1 MAGPLSI
8 TVTPQ
13 SAVEEP
19 PVENEEVYTEP
30 DEVFTTQ
37 PAQPGPTGLM
47 PERLEAFKGGFDIE
61 QASRAGLTDQ
71 DIIGYIRD
79 VFPEFDYDAATSIQ
93 TVTDENGNEVKV
105 PGYTD
110 REIVSFF
117 TKASEAGPLEAI
129 GTELTRGAIQSGPA
143 MYLGGLGLETGMAM
157 GNPLAALTLGAIG
170 FGAGYLAGDKIQSYF
185 LPQEPYAPSVR
196 PYAEGALTV
205 GSGSTAIIAP
215 YMWTGKL
222 IPEGTKA
229 YVNNVARL
237 NGRNIFTTDPS
248 KLTPMESI
256 GRRAVEKPVRYL
268 TGEAAPLLSS
278 GYAASISEQKYPGD
292 MLARMAYETGAG
304 LLSPVSIVGNLA
316 ENIWNRGA
324 AFFSEEAQ
332 QTRQGVALIDW
343 LKKNAPIQPGL
354 GKEESDAARV
364 AYVQGIFEKLQKP
377 DEVQEIAAEMG
388 IKMPKRTTASL
399 LEDPVILGLQSNLG
413 QDRVDGA
420 RMRAAINRDY
430 LGMANLIDLMK
441 NSGDPALI
449 AESAKLQAEFFQ
461 GIVARKLDDANL
473 AALNLIK
480 KIDPNDPRAGMR
492 ASKVIE
498 NLTNK
503 TMLQLRAFEK
513 KLYNNIDKNQ
523 VLPEGPQSFLDEFT
537 RIEQDLLDNEITIPG
552 AVRRLAFK
560 ARGESADQADINAE
574 AINRLQKNIANSGD
588 TIRRIQARNPGAYA
602 AIEGSFSGVDSPE
615 LQLSNIQD
623 MRVALTADKALS
635 KFKIKADE
643 RADRVRLLDK
653 KAEIISDTLQI
664 KDLSNQK
671 PFAEVP
677 EQINIGELMAARSVL
692 LNRARQASSNKD
704 FMSAHFYSD
713 LADAIK
719 DDLSVAS
726 GGPDAD
732 PKTLTENQVAIQT
745 ATEFT
750 KAFHDAFSR
759 SFPST
764 VLAKSKSGARKV
776 MPELLYKSLF
786 SGGGDATALKYDGL
800 EQAMRFADDRLGVS
814 DKQVA
819 RNIRLLDDIP
829 ISQAEGVLEGLD
841 QPFSRVGSMRI
852 AQNMLL
858 RNLVSDPKIVGTDG
872 KINAENLRRHLY
884 DYRNVYF
891 DENNVSRFPGLTE
904 DLQDLQKA
912 QSLVDTVLAQKGAY
926 EDAVKNSFVLSQ
938 LELAGTNPEKLIRNI
953 IGAPGSRTA
962 DDPAGAFKDLI
973 RYAKAADQRF
983 AAEGKPT
990 GALKGIVDIVL
1001 ERGRQYASG
1010 TNRKTGEVEF
1020 NMKGFADYL
1029 RQPLNGL
1036 KGDSALLV
1044 MQREG
1049 ALTSDEAVRLN
1060 KILNYGIAS
1069 QGQRGLADP
1078 SGTVPGTII
1087 TNGMDTMLRL
1097 IGLRVGRKATQMAP
1111 GTGQGLAE
1119 PAMIANEFSALLNVP
1134 KMKHADLMMRAMED
1148 PDFFRLLMEK
1158 GGEGGP
1164 KSVGI
1169 RRSLNAYLYNAGL
1182 ISATDYEREKQR
1194 REFDPRE
1201 TRQRVKPVV
1210 RPPVELPSQVPSGP
1224 PLSQTVPM
1232 PPSRP
1237 SSPTPQPVAQAQ
1249 PSGPVD
1255 RARFAAVFPED
1266 RELLGIGSLM
1276 G

>member
-13 SAVEEP
+13 SSVEEV

-37 PAQPGPTGLM
+37 PEQPGPTGLM

-79 VFPEFDYDAATSIQ
+79 MFPEFDYDAATSVQ

-129 GTELTRGAIQSGPA
+129 GTELARGAISSTPA
-143 MYLGGLGLETGMAM
+143 TYLGGLGVKTGLAM
-157 GNPLAALTLGAIG
+157 GNPFAALGFGVLG
-170 FGAGYLAGDKIQSYF
+170 FGAGYLAGDKLQSYL
-185 LPQEPYAPSVR
+185 LPQEPYTSSVR
-196 PYAEGALTV
+196 PYAEGAFTV
-205 GSGSTAIIAP
+205 GSGSPMVVAP

-222 IPEGTKA
+222 IPEGTVA
-229 YVNNVARL
+229 YVNNLARL
-237 NGRNIFTTDPS
+237 NGRNIFTMDPS
-248 KLTPMESI
+248 KLTPMEAI
-256 GRRAVEKPVRYL
+256 GKRAVEKPYRYL
-268 TGEAAPLLSS
+268 TGEVFPLISS
-278 GYAASISEQKYPGD
+278 GYGAALSEQKYPGD

-304 LLSPVSIVGNLA
+304 LLSPVTIVANFTEDVLK
-316 ENIWNRGA
+316 RGA
-324 AFFSEEAQ
+324 AFFSEDAQ
-332 QTRQGVALIDW
+332 QTRQGAALVDW
-343 LKKNAPIQPGL
+343 LKKNAPIPAGL

-377 DEVQEIAAEMG
+377 DEVQEIAAQMG

-413 QDRVDGA
+413 QDRVDGP

-441 NSGDPALI
+441 NSGDSALI

-513 KLYNNIDKNQ
+513 KLYDNINKDE

-574 AINRLQKNIANSGD
+574 AINRLQKNISRSED
-588 TIRRIQARNPGAYA
+588 TFRRVKDRINPKAFDY
-602 AIEGSFSGVDSPE
+602 IEGSFSGDTPEQQLFNIREMLKIVPFRTAFSPRDRKDMTMLLERQSSIVSDKIRIQE
-615 LQLSNIQD
+615 LSY
-623 MRVALTADKALS
+623 
-635 KFKIKADE
+635 
-643 RADRVRLLDK
+643 
-653 KAEIISDTLQI
+653 
-664 KDLSNQK
+664 QK

-677 EQINIGELMAARSVL
+677 EEINIGELMAARSVL

-764 VLAKSKSGARKV
+764 VLARSKSGARKV

-904 DLQDLQKA
+904 DLQNLQKA

-953 IGAPGSRTA
+953 IGTPGSRTA
-962 DDPAGAFKDLI
+962 DDPAGAFKNLI

-983 AAEGKPT
+983 EAEGKPT
-990 GALKGIVDIVL
+990 GALKGIVDIVM
-1001 ERGRQYASG
+1001 ERGREFASSSD
-1010 TNRKTGEVEF
+1010 RKTGITELDI
-1020 NMKGFADYL
+1020 KSFADYL
-1029 RQPLNGL
+1029 RKPLNGV

-1069 QGQRGLADP
+1069 QGQRALADP
-1078 SGTVPGTII
+1078 SGTVPATVI
-1087 TNGMDTMLRL
+1087 TRGMDTMLRL
-1097 IGLRVGRKATQMAP
+1097 IGLRAGRQATQMAP
-1111 GTGQGLAE
+1111 GSGQGLAE
-1119 PAMIANEFSALLNVP
+1119 PMMIANEFSALLNVP

-1148 PDFFRLLMEK
+1148 PDFFRLLMQK

-1164 KSVGI
+1164 KSVGL

-1182 ISATDYEREKQR
+1182 ISATDYQREKDR

-1201 TRQRVKPVV
+1201 TRQRIKPVV

-1224 PLSQTVPM
+1224 PVSQTVPM
-1232 PPSRP
+1232 PPRRP
-1237 SSPTPQPVAQAQ
+1237 PSPTPQPVAQA
-1249 PSGPVD
+1249 PAPASASSPMD
-1255 RARFAAVFPED
+1255 RARLAAAFPND
-1266 RELLGIGSLM
+1266 PILKLM